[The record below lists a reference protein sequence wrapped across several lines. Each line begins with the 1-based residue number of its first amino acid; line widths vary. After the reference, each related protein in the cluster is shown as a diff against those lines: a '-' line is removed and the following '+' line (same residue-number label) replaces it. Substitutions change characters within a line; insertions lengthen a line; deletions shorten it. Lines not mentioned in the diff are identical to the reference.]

1 MMKKIEKNDKC
12 KEVLSVAGKVLLTAV
27 SLLPCIVAVAS
38 VLYYIFGPGVG
49 YFHADCADSI
59 YWANASVE
67 AGRLVD
73 PTFMYAG
80 MVLFP
85 HGFWM
90 MPLIKIFGLGITVH
104 NVSMAIFAV
113 LFAVAVW
120 CVCRELKMSIG
131 WCSAAVGIEILMLS
145 SSEKLREIMWGHSI
159 YYSVGLLM
167 FFAVLAVALRFMKS
181 GSENKKVAAMVWGVL
196 LAAVSVVAAL
206 DDMQIIVLSSLPVA
220 AALIAERLFC
230 GEEKLTSKKS
240 VISAVGAAVI
250 AVGTVVGLK
259 LLSAAKGDVY
269 SAYAEG
275 YSGWTDVSE
284 WAGNALLFVRQYL
297 SLLGVA
303 PDMEGTM
310 FTKDSLTHIIRIAV
324 GLVVIVTPIVMLFF
338 YRRLSC
344 REVRVALLAYWIMN
358 AAVMFGFICGMLSNA
373 NWRLTPLVGGAV
385 FVTVAGARELFVF
398 GSEKVKKE
406 RAETA
411 GIPGI
416 VEPPEKTDKTDK
428 PEKTTKTARS
438 LVCRRLACLLLAV
451 MLLGS
456 FVSFAEV
463 AKMPADQGRDGIN
476 FLLAEYLEDLGLE
489 YGYATFW
496 HSQVI
501 TVLTDSRVT
510 VREIETS
517 SRTGVYTD
525 LYQSCSRWYD
535 DDGHDRYF
543 VLLSDGEYETV
554 CDTVNWQEWTDDGLL
569 EQVSVYGYYI
579 FVFSENKMKGTVEP
593 IVYEK
598 KTDRN

>member
-1 MMKKIEKNDKC
+1 MKKIEKNDKL
-12 KEVLSVAGKVLLTAV
+12 KKALSVAGDVLLTAV
-27 SLLPCIVAVAS
+27 SLLPCVIAATS

-49 YFHADCADSI
+49 YFHADCADAI

-67 AGRLVD
+67 AGQLVD

-85 HGFWM
+85 HGIWM
-90 MPLIKIFGLGITVH
+90 MPLIKIFGLGITAH
-104 NVSMAIFAV
+104 NLSMAIFTV

-120 CVCRELKMSIG
+120 CVCRELKMSMG
-131 WCSAAVGIEILMLS
+131 WCSAAVGAEILMLS

-167 FFAVLAVALRFMKS
+167 FFAVLAVALKFTDS
-181 GSENKKVAAMVWGVL
+181 GRKRKKISAVIWGVL
-196 LAAVSVVAAL
+196 LAAVSVIAAL
-206 DDMQIIVLSSLPVA
+206 DDMQIIVLSALPVA
-220 AALIAERLFC
+220 GALIAERFFC
-230 GEEKLTSKKS
+230 GNERLTSRNGI
-240 VISAVGAAVI
+240 VSALGVAVI
-250 AVGTVVGLK
+250 ALGTVVGLK

-284 WAGNALLFVRQYL
+284 WAGNALLFFKQYL

-324 GLVVIVTPIVMLFF
+324 GLAVIVTPIVMLFF
-338 YRRLSC
+338 YRKLSC
-344 REVRVALLAYWIMN
+344 REVRVALLAYWILN

-373 NWRLTPLVGGAV
+373 NWRLTPLLGGAV
-385 FVTVAGARELFVF
+385 FITVAGARELLIY
-398 GSEKVKKE
+398 GKSRKKMKKTELAAAKGAEEKK
-406 RAETA
+406 TH
-411 GIPGI
+411 PGG
-416 VEPPEKTDKTDK
+416 K
-428 PEKTTKTARS
+428 PRKPGKR
-438 LVCRRLACLLLAV
+438 LVRRRIGCLLLCAV
-451 MLLGS
+451 MLGS
-456 FVSFAEV
+456 YVSFSEIM
-463 AKMPADQGRDGIN
+463 KIPEDYGRDGIN
-476 FLLAEYLEDLGLE
+476 FRLAECLEDMGLE

-525 LYQSCSRWYD
+525 LYQSSSRWYD
-535 DDGHDRYF
+535 DDEHDRYF

-554 CDTVNWQEWTDDGLL
+554 CDTDNWRAWTEDGLIDC
-569 EQVSVYGYYI
+569 VSVYGFNI
-579 FVFSENKMKGTVEP
+579 FVFSENKMKGTVSP
-593 IVYEK
+593 IVYDRP
-598 KTDRN
+598 TD